1 MSQSR
6 DHHKSTTRLICHPSG
21 WWFLGEGSGEGVGGG
36 RWGWVVFRP
45 KWWYTCQTCHY
56 LSRSVVM
63 VESGGGGG
71 VREMFER
78 LFDRK
83 MWWKVVVEGVWWR
96 VFGRVK

>member
-1 MSQSR
+1 M
-6 DHHKSTTRLICHPSG
+6 
-21 WWFLGEGSGEGVGGG
+21 
-36 RWGWVVFRP
+36 
-45 KWWYTCQTCHY
+45 
-56 LSRSVVM
+56 VM
-63 VESGGGGG
+63 VESGGGG